1 MKIFKGTVMIVGE
14 DPFVVTDDRS
24 VQQKVYPLGKG
35 IYKEN
40 DEIEFTLIPHYS
52 ESDEQVEYIARKT
65 LKTI

>member
-1 MKIFKGTVMIVGE
+1 MKIFKGTVIIRGK
-14 DPFVVTDDRS
+14 DSFVITNDRS

-35 IYKEN
+35 DYKEN
-40 DEIEFTLIPHYS
+40 EEIEFELIPHNS